1 MSQRKS
7 DPHAPEASGD
17 SVPGSP
23 DSPGSP
29 GEAPARRGVSRRHVL
44 IAGAATAV
52 TAGVAGGVGASLGSG
67 GSTPASATSDT
78 ALTGTIK
85 DVKHVVILMQENRS
99 FDHYLGALP
108 GVRGFGDKQ
117 ALEYPGGGDIFHQP
131 DPARP
136 DGGFLLPFR
145 MDSSLY
151 NGQNAG
157 DLDHSWEG
165 GHKALAGGAWNGWVG
180 AKTERTMGYFTRD
193 DIPYQHALAS
203 AFTVCD
209 HYFCS
214 VLGPTTPNRLY
225 QWAGNIDPSGGH
237 GGPVTSN
244 PADYIGALSY
254 GTYAEKLFGAGVSFR
269 TYANDEVGD
278 SGLHPYLGDYG
289 DNPLWLFSQ
298 YHDALASTDPAR
310 QKLAAQAG
318 LHDGWKPASD
328 RGLDVSYL
336 LRDFIADA
344 KAGTLPTVSYV
355 VAPYG
360 WSEHPAASP
369 DYGGHYVNQ
378 VVQAVLANPTLWAQT
393 AVLVNY
399 DENDGFF
406 DHVVPPLPEPGT
418 AGEFVGGLPIG
429 LGTRVPMTVVSPWS
443 RGGWVNSQVFD
454 HTSVIQFLE
463 QVTGV
468 RHDGISAWRRTVA
481 GDLTSAFDFGRPD
494 FSIPSNKVVP
504 SLAATKAL
512 TLAADA
518 DNLKPPVPLPL
529 PGAQA
534 LPTQTGSARH
544 RALPY
549 RQTANAT
556 IDIASGNVT
565 VTLSNKGTVGVNHL
579 VYPNKVLPFAATPYT
594 LAAGGQATHTWPG
607 GTTPDRTYD
616 LSVYGP
622 DRFLR
627 RFAGDATGTSPVVS
641 ADLVLGRTPGLK
653 LALGNPSRGPLAFT
667 LAANDFVTKTQTV
680 TVNAGASTT
689 VTWPV
694 DQWGYYDVVVT
705 SIGGFRYRFAGR
717 VG

>member
-1 MSQRKS
+1 MTSEH
-7 DPHAPEASGD
+7 HAPAAGGD
-17 SVPGSP
+17 PARSSQDSP
-23 DSPGSP
+23 DQ
-29 GEAPARRGVSRRHVL
+29 APARRGVSRRQVL
-44 IAGAATAV
+44 IGGAATAV
-52 TAGVAGGVGASLGSG
+52 TAGVAGGLGVSLAG
-67 GSTPASATSDT
+67 GGTPASATSSMGP
-78 ALTGTIK
+78 TGTIK

-99 FDHYLGALP
+99 FDHYLGTLP

-117 ALEYPGGGDIFHQP
+117 ILEYPGGGDVFHQP
-131 DPARP
+131 DPART
-136 DGGFLLPFR
+136 DGGYLLPFR
-145 MDSSLY
+145 MNSALY

-157 DLDHSWEG
+157 DLDHSWDG
-165 GHKALAGGAWNGWVG
+165 GHKALNGGAWNGWVG

-225 QWAGNIDPSGGH
+225 QWAGNIDPNATG

-244 PADYIGALSY
+244 PDDYVGVLSY

-278 SGLHPYLGDYG
+278 SFLQPFLGDYG
-289 DNPLWLFSQ
+289 DNPLWLFKQ
-298 YHDALASTDPAR
+298 FQAALASTDPAR
-310 QKLAAQAG
+310 RKLALEGG
-318 LHDGWKPASD
+318 LHDGWKPPSG

-378 VVQAVLANPTLWAQT
+378 VVQAVLANPTLWSQT
-393 AVLVNY
+393 AILLNY
-399 DENDGFF
+399 DENDGYF
-406 DHVVPPLPEPGT
+406 DHVPPPLPEPGT
-418 AGEFVGGLPIG
+418 PDEFVGGLPIG
-429 LGTRVPMTVVSPWS
+429 LGTRVPMTIVSPWT

-454 HTSVIQFLE
+454 HTSVIRFLE

-468 RHDGISAWRRTVA
+468 RHDGVSAWRRTVA
-481 GDLTSAFDFGRPD
+481 GDLTSAFDFARPD
-494 FSIPSNKVVP
+494 FSIPSSKVVP
-504 SLAATKAL
+504 NLAGTHAL

-518 DNLKPPVPLPL
+518 DNLKPPVPLPA

-534 LPTQTGSARH
+534 LPAQTGSARH

-549 RQTANAT
+549 RQIANAT
-556 IDIASGNVT
+556 AHIASGDLT
-565 VTLSNKGTVGVNHL
+565 VALVNKGSVGVNYL
-579 VYPNKVLPFAATPYT
+579 VYPNKALPFAATPYT
-594 LAAGGQATHTWPG
+594 VAAGGQATHTWPG

-627 RFAGDATGTSPVVS
+627 RFAGDATGTSPTAS

-653 LALGNPSRGPLAFT
+653 LSLGNPSRGPVTFT
-667 LAANDFVTKTQTV
+667 LTAHDFVTKTQTV
-680 TVNAGASTT
+680 DVVAGGSSS

-705 SIGGFRYRFAGR
+705 ALGGFRYRFAGR